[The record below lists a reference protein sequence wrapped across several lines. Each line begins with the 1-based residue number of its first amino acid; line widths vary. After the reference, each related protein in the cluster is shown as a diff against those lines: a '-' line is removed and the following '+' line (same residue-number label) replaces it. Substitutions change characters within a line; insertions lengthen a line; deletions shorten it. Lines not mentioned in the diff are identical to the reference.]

1 MKEIGIKLQE
11 VRNAKKL
18 SLQALNE
25 RTKINVSILRD
36 IEAGQAENLPETYYR
51 AFVRTIAKEVGLD
64 PDVLIREYDSRRKAS
79 EVQQEAQKAS
89 VAGKRNLSEAWMR
102 WRKTA
107 LVAAACLVLAVLIVL
122 IVRFGSRP
130 TSERAISGVTGRG
143 SESDDRY
150 PVMGSDST
158 SGAFSI
164 EAVGLADVWFE
175 VGIDSGAHEAVFLS
189 RGEKQA
195 WHADDSVFVGLDD
208 PRGIRL
214 SMGGKPLEWAADP
227 ISSVNLRIGRVGII
241 RQTPRLKEPVAEQEA
256 EPESEAEADIPT
268 MLLGNIVQKDLMEQ
282 FPMFAQN
289 RDAYQPDVAVISRI
303 DSLRPSLSI
312 VCFMGTWDSLS
323 QDIVP
328 KVLRV
333 IQLCSLSRISVSLMG
348 VDRNLQDRA
357 GMVDFHRIQGIPT
370 VLFLSRGYEIGRMVG
385 RPDQPVEYRFLDI
398 VEKSESFFKDEE
410 ETTQDTLRE
419 DGGDGERFHRFR

>member
-1 MKEIGIKLQE
+1 
-11 VRNAKKL
+11 
-18 SLQALNE
+18 
-25 RTKINVSILRD
+25 
-36 IEAGQAENLPETYYR
+36 
-51 AFVRTIAKEVGLD
+51 
-64 PDVLIREYDSRRKAS
+64 
-79 EVQQEAQKAS
+79 
-89 VAGKRNLSEAWMR
+89 
-102 WRKTA
+102 
-107 LVAAACLVLAVLIVL
+107 
-122 IVRFGSRP
+122 
-130 TSERAISGVTGRG
+130 
-143 SESDDRY
+143 
-150 PVMGSDST
+150 MGADST
-158 SGAFSI
+158 SGAFFI

-175 VGIDSGAHEAVFLS
+175 VGVDSGTHEAVFLS
-189 RGEKQA
+189 KGEKRT

-214 SMGGKPLEWAADP
+214 SLGGKPLEWATDP
-227 ISSVNLRIGRVGII
+227 ISGVNLRIGRDGII
-241 RQTPRLKEPVAEQEA
+241 GHTPRLKESVAVQEE
-256 EPESEAEADIPT
+256 EPESEAKPKTEIDIPT

-289 RDAYQPDVAVISRI
+289 RDAYRPDVAAISRI

-348 VDRNLQDRA
+348 VDRNLQDRV

-370 VLFLSRGYEIGRMVG
+370 ILFLSRGYEIGRMVG

-398 VEKSESFFKDEE
+398 VEKSESLVKDEE

-419 DGGDGERFHRFR
+419 NGGDGERFHRFR